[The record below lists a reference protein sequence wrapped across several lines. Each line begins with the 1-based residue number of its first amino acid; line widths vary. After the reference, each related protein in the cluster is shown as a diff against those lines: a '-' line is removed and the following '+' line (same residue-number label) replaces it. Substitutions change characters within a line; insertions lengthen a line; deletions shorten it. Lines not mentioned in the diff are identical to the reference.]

1 MINISIWN
9 PKGGVGKTTIA
20 LNIAAALTCS
30 GKSVIYAD
38 LDPQGTA
45 SMLAEDNHL
54 PFEVRAEI
62 PKSGASF
69 LILDHPP
76 GYGELPDSPL
86 VVFPMRP
93 SRPDMQAGLKAMRA
107 LQHSAQVITVF
118 NDCDFRRA
126 VDRATYNQARKT
138 LGFEDIRIVKNRAVY
153 RVAMN
158 KGRTIFDEALNSAH
172 AIKDAR
178 MEIKRILAK
187 PKKKD

>member
-1 MINISIWN
+1 MISISVWN
-9 PKGGVGKTTIA
+9 PKGGVGKTTLA
-20 LNIAAALTCS
+20 LNLAAALVHN

-62 PKSGASF
+62 PQSGASF

-76 GYGELPDSPL
+76 GYGELPNSPL

-107 LQHSAQVITVF
+107 LQNSAQVITVF

-126 VDRATYNQARKT
+126 VDMATYNQARKA
-138 LGFEDIRIVKNRAVY
+138 LGIEDIRVVRNRAVY

-187 PKKKD
+187 PKKND